1 MTGRRELRRQL
12 AEAKARIT
20 FVIGQ
25 RNEANGRAAT
35 AEFNQK
41 RLARQVSELR
51 DQIATGDAT
60 AKQADT
66 TEKGATT

>member
-12 AEAKARIT
+12 REAQARIT

-25 RNEANGRAAT
+25 RNEANSRAAT

-51 DQIATGDAT
+51 DQIAAAEDTASGAGTSTEGAT
-60 AKQADT
+60 A
-66 TEKGATT
+66 